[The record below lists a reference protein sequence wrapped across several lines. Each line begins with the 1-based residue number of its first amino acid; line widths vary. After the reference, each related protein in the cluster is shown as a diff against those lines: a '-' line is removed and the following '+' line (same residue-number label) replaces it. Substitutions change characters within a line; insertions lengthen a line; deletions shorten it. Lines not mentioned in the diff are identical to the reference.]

1 MKIVKTSIDV
11 EQLRRN
17 IKSSPE
23 SKLEWLYSALCF
35 ARAPKKLIHKKN
47 TKK

>member
-1 MKIVKTSIDV
+1 MSEKKANIAV

-17 IKSSPE
+17 VKSSPE

-35 ARAPKKLIHKKN
+35 ARASKKIFPKNIKN
-47 TKK
+47 N